1 MDVRELLR
9 AHIDSFNEAVRSG
22 DFSVMLERFT
32 PDAELSFD
40 GVPVGPFSGRA
51 AIAQAYEE
59 QPPDDTIELLGV
71 EGDDPVVGRYSWSR
85 DEGAQSGRMLLYERG
100 GLIERLVVTFE
111 RE

>member
-1 MDVRELLR
+1 MDGQQLLH
-9 AHIDSFNEAVRSG
+9 AHVASFNDAVRSG
-22 DFSVMLERFT
+22 DFSAMLDGFT
-32 PDAELSFD
+32 PDAELSFE

-51 AIAQAYEE
+51 AIAQAYAQ

-71 EGDDPVVGRYSWSR
+71 EGDDPVVGRYSWSS
-85 DEGAQSGRMLLYERG
+85 DEGAQSGRMLLYDRD

>member
-1 MDVRELLR
+1 MTAEQLLR
-9 AHIDSFNEAVRSG
+9 AHVDSFNDAVRSG
-22 DFSVMLERFT
+22 EFSAMLERFT
-32 PDAELSFD
+32 PDAELSFE

-51 AIAQAYEE
+51 AIAQAYEQ
-59 QPPDDTIELLGV
+59 QPPDDTLELLDV

-85 DEGAQSGRMLLYERG
+85 DEGAQSGRMLLYERD